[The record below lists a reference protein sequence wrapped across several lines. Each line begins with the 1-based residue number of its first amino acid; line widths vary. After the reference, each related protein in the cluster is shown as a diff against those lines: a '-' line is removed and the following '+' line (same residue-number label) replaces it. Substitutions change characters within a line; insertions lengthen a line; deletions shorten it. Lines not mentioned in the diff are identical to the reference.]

1 MYNTYHTKDKKKLL
15 VDFVF
20 VLGILWHTFEILVI
34 FGLAHSWQEK
44 GRICHGLHLTTNH
57 HPPIDKQT
65 HKHLEKSVFIKK
77 EKKIRTITKCL
88 KITLKKET
96 FFGNF
101 QNNLKFL
108 ENCIKM
114 GDFFHRKKCK
124 IITKPL

>member
-1 MYNTYHTKDKKKLL
+1 MIISLKITKIIISKSLVIIYNTYHTKDKKKLL

-65 HKHLEKSVFIKK
+65 HKHLEKKLIYK
-77 EKKIRTITKCL
+77 ERKL
-88 KITLKKET
+88 GQL
-96 FFGNF
+96 
-101 QNNLKFL
+101 QNVS
-108 ENCIKM
+108 I
-114 GDFFHRKKCK
+114 
-124 IITKPL
+124 

>member
-1 MYNTYHTKDKKKLL
+1 MIISLKITKIIISKSWLLCTIRITQRTKKLL

-65 HKHLEKSVFIKK
+65 HKHLEKKLIYKDRK
-77 EKKIRTITKCL
+77 E
-88 KITLKKET
+88 
-96 FFGNF
+96 N
-101 QNNLKFL
+101 
-108 ENCIKM
+108 
-114 GDFFHRKKCK
+114 
-124 IITKPL
+124 